1 LGKTAPRLLLTV
13 GLILATAGQCRA
25 DIGVIVLEP
34 IGPLGF
40 FTRSGHAATYLS
52 NICPDGSP
60 IRMRICHP
68 GEHGGVVSKY
78 TPFSEDT
85 DYDWAIV
92 PFEEYVHGFSSAQ
105 AAPII
110 ATPLL
115 RQAVERYDFDRVFAG
130 ALHPTADG
138 RRPEGEWKATLATR
152 FERSFYLFSV
162 DTSPADDAAIV
173 AAFNAAPNKSR
184 FNFFYRNCSNQAKAI
199 FDLVLPDAIGDR
211 TDGLTMEAPK
221 GLAKALVAHA
231 RADPNLHLRVRRY
244 TQTPGTFAR
253 SRSALFPMEN
263 TYRSTAFAPYWI
275 FGGFREVAL
284 GALVYHQVLSP
295 FSLDTASADFATA
308 RAAALTE
315 EQERLRRRQDAV
327 EAALTSAIGRDRD
340 WPRLAALCTMVS
352 RRLEAITEEKRAEAD
367 GVRGSSAH
375 WRELGREFDAL
386 TSTVDWLR
394 LLPEELARR
403 AASDGRGALWKPLL
417 QYIEA
422 NGDFYVPDEERG
434 PWVRLRLAHGGARA
448 TGLSP
453 SQILAGDS
461 GVAVVVLA
469 AAIDYNLH
477 QPAAGRDDVDAVD
490 RLLALFRRA
499 SAAESRPS
507 ARLRAHDRD
516 PIASE

>member
-1 LGKTAPRLLLTV
+1 
-13 GLILATAGQCRA
+13 
-25 DIGVIVLEP
+25 
-34 IGPLGF
+34 
-40 FTRSGHAATYLS
+40 
-52 NICPDGSP
+52 
-60 IRMRICHP
+60 MRICHP

-92 PFEEYVHGFSSAQ
+92 PFETYVHGFSSAQ

-115 RQAVERYDFDRVFAG
+115 RQAIERYDFDRVFAG

-138 RRPEGEWKATLATR
+138 RLPDGEWKATLATR

-173 AAFNAAPNKSR
+173 AAFNTAPNKSR
-184 FNFFYRNCSNQAKAI
+184 FNFFYRNCSNQAKDI
-199 FDLVLPDAIGDR
+199 FDLVMADAIGDR
-211 TDGLTMEAPK
+211 ADGLTMESPK

-231 RADPNLHLRVRRY
+231 RAHADLHLRVRRY
-244 TQTPGTFAR
+244 AQTPGTFAR

-263 TYRSTAFAPYWI
+263 TYRSTAFAPYWV

-284 GALVYHQVLSP
+284 GAFVYHEFLSP
-295 FSLDTASADFATA
+295 FRLDQAASDFATG
-308 RAAALTE
+308 RAAALTA
-315 EQERLRRRQDAV
+315 EQERLRQRQDAA
-327 EAALTSAIGRDRD
+327 EAALTSAISRDRD

-352 RRLEAITEEKRAEAD
+352 RRLDAISQEKHAEAD

-386 TSTVDWLR
+386 ASTVDWPR
-394 LLPEELARR
+394 LLPEDLAHR
-403 AASDGRGALWKPLL
+403 AASDARGALWKPLL
-417 QYIEA
+417 HYIEA
-422 NGDFYVPDEERG
+422 NGDFYVPDGEQG
-434 PWVRLRLAHGGARA
+434 PWVRLRLANGGTRA

-453 SQILAGDS
+453 SQVLAGDA

-499 SAAESRPS
+499 SAAESRPT
-507 ARLRAHDRD
+507 ARLRSPDHDTT
-516 PIASE
+516 ASE